1 MRPVTETV
9 SVARPIL
16 RFAPSPN
23 GYLHLGHA
31 ASALVNQN
39 MARRLGG
46 RLILRIEDIDLGRS
60 RDAFIEAIYE
70 DLGWLGFEWEQPVL
84 RQSQHLSDYQAA
96 AERLNE
102 MGLLYPC
109 FASRAEINQAVDK
122 LGVGLD
128 PDGARLYPGLHRG
141 LGAEE
146 VARRKA
152 AGQPYA
158 MRLDME
164 KALAAVQARK
174 IEELAF
180 CEIDGDGNGRRI
192 VVDPGRWGD
201 VVLQRKDV
209 PTSYHLS
216 VVVDDARQGITHV
229 VRGMDLYQATA
240 VHRLLQELLGL
251 PQPIYHHHELL
262 RDVLGRKL
270 SKSDASMSLRGL
282 RRAGWTRRDVLEKLR
297 VDVEL

>member
-1 MRPVTETV
+1 VHPVTETA
-9 SVARPIL
+9 SVARPFL

-31 ASALVNQN
+31 ASALINQK

-46 RLILRIEDIDLGRS
+46 RLLLRIEDIDRGRS
-60 RDAFIEAIYE
+60 RDTFIEAIYE

-84 RQSQHLSDYQAA
+84 RQSQHLGDYQAA

-109 FASRAEINQAVDK
+109 FASRAEINQAADK

-128 PDGARLYPGLHRG
+128 PDGARLYPGLHRS
-141 LGAEE
+141 LCAEE

-158 MRLDME
+158 MRLDMD
-164 KALAAVQARK
+164 KALAALHARQVDG
-174 IEELAF
+174 LAF
-180 CEIDGDGNGRRI
+180 CEMDADGNRRRVI
-192 VVDPGRWGD
+192 VDPGRWGD
-201 VVLQRKDV
+201 VVLRRKDV

-229 VRGMDLYQATA
+229 IRGMDLYQATA

-251 PQPIYHHHELL
+251 PQPIYHHHELV

-297 VDVEL
+297 VDVEI